1 MPLMS
6 PETGRVPQ
14 PRRPVLVSLSRGAFR
29 AVSLLL
35 ISAWSL
41 LLLGWLILHWG
52 ILPHLS
58 DWRPDIEQRL
68 SRSLGLTV
76 RMGQL
81 QAGSSR
87 WVPTVQAR
95 DVVLLDPQG
104 REALRLPRVDAALS
118 LRSLFSWSLRLSQV
132 YVEGARLDI
141 RRDARGHVFV
151 GGLDLSQ
158 PGGADDHRA
167 ADWFFAQ
174 PEFVIRGGQLRWLD
188 ELRGAPPLS
197 LDAVDLVV
205 RNGLRHHDLRLDAT
219 PPAEWGQR
227 FSLRGRFTQPLLAR
241 AGDWPRWSGT
251 LYADLPHTD
260 VDTLQRY
267 ASLPFDLKAGRGA
280 LRAWLDVER
289 GDWRGGA
296 ADLALDAVQLR
307 LGRTLEPLSLSR
319 LQGRLQVQRQR
330 DGVRV
335 SAQGL
340 DFVTEDGQ
348 RWPASQF
355 TLGWRQAQVIGATGG
370 PSAPEAPVTGGEFRA
385 DRLDLALMAH
395 IAERLPLPDGLRR
408 GLERTRP
415 EGQVQD
421 LVASWSGPL
430 ARPEHYRVQAK
441 ATGLSLQPG
450 EVDPAHPD
458 EPARPGW
465 RGAELT
471 LDANESGGQGQLS
484 VRDGALS
491 FPGVFEQPEVPM
503 DRLSAKLVWQVRP
516 HPGQEPDIELLVR
529 EARYANPDLQG
540 ELQARWHTGARP
552 GQGSG
557 RRFPGWLEMTGRI
570 GQVAAPQVVRYLP
583 LGIGHDAR
591 DYVRQAVLAGEV
603 RQLQFRTRGDL
614 WDFPYPQAGTGE
626 FRIAA
631 QLQGVTL
638 AYVPPA
644 QAGAAPEWP
653 AFEQLRG
660 ELLFDRARMRIR
672 NAQAR
677 LYGLT
682 LQGVNGEI
690 ADLISHPVL
699 TIAGN
704 VRGPLAD
711 GLRYVAS
718 SPVDRLIDGA
728 LRQASGT
735 GAMDLKLAL
744 AIPLEDT
751 DKTTVK
757 GQLALSGNDVRMAPD
772 MPLLAATR
780 AQIQFSDR
788 SFSLSS
794 GSARVLGGE
803 ASLSGSLQPD
813 GSLRFQS
820 QGVATADGLR
830 QAVELG
836 AVSRLA
842 QRLSGQAPYK
852 LDLTVRR
859 GQTEMLLTSPL
870 TGLASDLPAPLGKTA
885 DAALPLRYQT
895 RLAEPV
901 AGQPERDTLRVE
913 LGSLAAAEYQR
924 DLSGAQAQVLKGA
937 LAIGAPLP
945 AAPAGTVQAALQL
958 GDVDVDAW
966 HALGAGLGL
975 GGAGAGAGNRQGYL
989 PTDLSLKAHSL
1000 SLDGRRLDA
1009 VQAQVQRRVQG
1020 DGAHWLA
1027 ELNARQ
1033 IQGRID
1039 YRPAAAGDPASGRLM
1054 ARLGRLV
1061 VPEAEVD
1068 QVDSLLDQASDGVPA
1083 LDIVVDNFELKGRQL
1098 GKLEVQAS
1106 YRGEGG
1112 QDWRLSRL
1120 AMTGPDA
1127 RLTGSGQWAPGPRR
1141 RMALNFKLDVQ
1152 DGGNLLEHL
1161 GMGRVVKGA
1170 KGQVTGELAWNGSPL
1185 SPDWAGMT
1193 GHMQLALES
1202 GQFLKVNPG
1211 AGRLLGVL
1219 SLQALPRRFLL
1230 DFRDVFDAGFAF
1242 DNVSADV
1249 LLSDGIASTN
1259 NLRIRGVQAVVLMDG
1274 QTDLRHET
1282 QDLRMVVVPEISA
1295 GTASLAYA
1303 AINPVIGLGAFLAQ
1317 YVLSKP
1323 LAEAGTR
1330 EFRVGG
1336 SWDAPTVVPV
1346 PRQADA
1352 APLPGPATPASGA
1365 ASSPRTRGG

>member
-1 MPLMS
+1 
-6 PETGRVPQ
+6 
-14 PRRPVLVSLSRGAFR
+14 
-29 AVSLLL
+29 VSLLL

-87 WVPTVQAR
+87 WVPTVQVR

-118 LRSLFSWSLRLSQV
+118 LRSLLSWSLRLSQV

-158 PGGADDHRA
+158 PAGADDHRA

-188 ELRGAPPLS
+188 EQRGAPPLS
-197 LDAVDLVV
+197 LDGVDLVV

-267 ASLPFDLKAGRGA
+267 ASLPFDLKTGRGA

-307 LGRTLEPLSLSR
+307 LGRALEPLSLGR
-319 LQGRLQVQRQR
+319 LEGRLQVQRQR
-330 DGVRV
+330 DGVRI

-340 DFVTEDGQ
+340 GFVTEDGQ

-430 ARPEHYRVQAK
+430 ARPEHYRVQAR

-471 LDANESGGQGQLS
+471 LDANESGGEGQLS

-503 DRLSAKLVWQVRP
+503 DRLSAQLVWQVRP

-557 RRFPGWLEMTGRI
+557 RRFPGWLDMTGRI
-570 GQVAAPQVVRYLP
+570 SQVAAPQVVRYLP

-614 WDFPYPQAGTGE
+614 WDFPYPRAGTGE
-626 FRIAA
+626 FRIGA

-690 ADLISHPVL
+690 ADLITHPVL
-699 TIAGN
+699 TISGN

-728 LRQASGT
+728 LHQASGT

-744 AIPLEDT
+744 NIPLEDT

-772 MPLLAATR
+772 MPLLAGTR

-788 SFSLSS
+788 SFSLAS
-794 GSARVLGGE
+794 GSTRVLGGE
-803 ASLSGSLQPD
+803 ASLTGSLQPD

-820 QGVATADGLR
+820 QGVATAEGLR
-830 QAVELG
+830 QAPEFG
-836 AVSRLA
+836 PVSRLA

-870 TGLASDLPAPLGKTA
+870 TGLSSELPAPLAKTVETV
-885 DAALPLRYQT
+885 LPLRYQT
-895 RLAEPV
+895 RLAEPA

-913 LGSLAAAEYQR
+913 LGNLAVAEYQR
-924 DLSGAQAQVLKGA
+924 DLSGPQPQVLKGA

-945 AAPAGTVQAALQL
+945 AATAGTVQAALQL

-975 GGAGAGAGNRQGYL
+975 GGGVPANGGRLSYL
-989 PTDLSLKAHSL
+989 PTELTLKAHSL

-1009 VQAQVQRRVQG
+1009 VQAQVQHRVQG
-1020 DGAHWLA
+1020 DGAHWVA
-1027 ELNARQ
+1027 ELSARQ
-1033 IQGRID
+1033 SQGRID

-1274 QTDLRHET
+1274 ETDLRHET

-1352 APLPGPATPASGA
+1352 APVPASPASA